1 MNTTIF
7 AQRLKEARTA
17 AKLTQA
23 ELCKISGVTAATIS
37 AYESADGNKGKN
49 PSLDNALKL
58 AQALNVSL
66 DWLCGSLVNSN
77 KVQISDF
84 LKMLVKLSESIDISV
99 DSIDLAN
106 DNLKKI
112 VPNATNQV
120 IDEDFYCDYKID
132 CMNMGEKFEYPV
144 SFVAFGNIILDNFLC
159 EWVKMKDLY
168 KKNTID
174 ESLYNLWLDKQ
185 YKDID
190 ETQRKNEQAKID
202 FENEINAY
210 ANNND
215 IAQGGENNGN
225 NP

>member
-17 AKLTQA
+17 AKLTQS

-37 AYESADGNKGKN
+37 AYESAVGNKGKN

-66 DWLCGSLVNSN
+66 DWLCGSLVSSN
-77 KVQISDF
+77 KVQFSDF
-84 LKMLVKLSESIDISV
+84 LKMLVKLNESVDISV
-99 DSIDLAN
+99 DGIDLAN

-112 VPNATNQV
+112 VPNATAQV
-120 IDEDFYCDYKID
+120 IDEDFYYDYRGD

-144 SFVAFGNIILDNFLC
+144 SFVAFGNFLLDNFLC
-159 EWVKMKDLY
+159 EWEKMKELY
-168 KKNTID
+168 KRKTID

-185 YKDID
+185 YRDID
-190 ETQRKNEQAKID
+190 EAQRKSEQAQLIC
-202 FENEINAY
+202 INGY
-210 ANNND
+210 DIVQDGDNNANN
-215 IAQGGENNGN
+215 
-225 NP
+225 PKT

>member
-7 AQRLKEARTA
+7 AQRLKEARA
-17 AKLTQA
+17 SAKLTQA

-84 LKMLVKLSESIDISV
+84 LKMLVKLSESVDISI
-99 DSIDLAN
+99 DNIDLAN

-112 VPNATNQV
+112 FPNATNQV
-120 IDEDFYCDYKID
+120 IDEDFYYDYKID
-132 CMNMGEKFEYPV
+132 CMNMCKKFEYPV

-159 EWVKMKDLY
+159 EWAKMKDLY

-185 YKDID
+185 YRDID
-190 ETQRKNEQAKID
+190 ETQRKNEQTRID
-202 FENEINAY
+202 FENEINA
-210 ANNND
+210 
-215 IAQGGENNGN
+215 IEQGGDMDVN

>member
-84 LKMLVKLSESIDISV
+84 LKMLVKLSESVSISIDSV
-99 DSIDLAN
+99 DLAN

-112 VPNATNQV
+112 VPNATGQV
-120 IDEDFYCDYKID
+120 IDNDFYFDYKWD
-132 CMNMGEKFEYPV
+132 CQNSGHKFEYPIE
-144 SFVAFGNIILDNFLC
+144 FVAFGNFYIDTFLC
-159 EWVKMKDLY
+159 EWAKMKELY
-168 KKNTID
+168 KKHTID

-185 YKDID
+185 YQDID
-190 ETQRKNEQAKID
+190 EKQRKAEQAKID

-210 ANNND
+210 VNNNT
-215 IAQGGENNGN
+215 AQGGDTNVN